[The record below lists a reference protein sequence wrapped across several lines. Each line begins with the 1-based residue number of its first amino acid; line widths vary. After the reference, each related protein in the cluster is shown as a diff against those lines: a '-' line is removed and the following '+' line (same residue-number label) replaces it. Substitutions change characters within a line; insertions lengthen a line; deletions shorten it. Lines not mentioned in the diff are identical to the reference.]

1 MTATG
6 ANRENVHRF
15 DSSKTARRIMS
26 EQTRDN
32 IPPDYCE
39 RLSEEDIPVGCR
51 GSRSHG
57 TQRRAAFTQ
66 SCCCD
71 AKA

>member
-6 ANRENVHRF
+6 ADRENVHRF

-32 IPPDYCE
+32 FPPDYCE
-39 RLSEEDIPVGCR
+39 PRRLPGEPESW
-51 GSRSHG
+51 
-57 TQRRAAFTQ
+57 
-66 SCCCD
+66 D
-71 AKA
+71 ATPGRVHTKLLL